1 MMVPAARSFR
11 LGSNMCKP
19 VSSEAQVEWCSV
31 HTKSAAKLCLK
42 TFGHGPLQVT
52 NIDSRPFMLMDPQQ
66 LRELALYSLV
76 SDVDLV
82 ISGPN
87 VGHNM
92 GRASVLSSGT
102 LGVAMEASLAHKK
115 AIAMSFPLNG
125 WGSWTEEDIWT
136 AVQVSRACVDTGRV
150 FDVLL

>member
-1 MMVPAARSFR
+1 MTCQ
-11 LGSNMCKP
+11 LGIT
-19 VSSEAQVEWCSV
+19 SSTIAHPRCSAFAPELAV
-31 HTKSAAKLCLK
+31 RKAKLAHC
-42 TFGHGPLQVT
+42 TTYAF
-52 NIDSRPFMLMDPQQ
+52 
-66 LRELALYSLV
+66 
-76 SDVDLV
+76 
-82 ISGPN
+82 SGCHIAVPS
-87 VGHNM
+87 
-92 GRASVLSSGT
+92 RASVLSSGT